1 MATQE
6 KIQNARRTYRTLN
19 DENAQYKKLIFELRK
34 RVKRYKLSQ
43 AHQICVKGSKSWSH
57 NQEQ

>member
-34 RVKRYKLSQ
+34 GELQYLTFVS
-43 AHQICVKGSKSWSH
+43 VE
-57 NQEQ
+57 EQ